1 MPRLIAE
8 MHKDIRQGNAV
19 RNGLQSQ
26 LHKVPAERIL
36 CLRVG
41 LRKERSG
48 GHMTAAEA

>member
-41 LRKERSG
+41 LRPKFQMGSSVSL
-48 GHMTAAEA
+48 